1 MGRMMNR
8 LLQNAV
14 MLGGVITAYQAA
26 QTTKKENGKITVDKF
41 VGNFRSQAAQN
52 IRTVA
57 GAAKPL
63 AGKYFGLFTAKT
75 DKKTKAPENET
86 ARNIYETAKA
96 VAPDAVEKVEEY
108 VEDVR
113 ENAPEYKAQAEKAID
128 DAAESAI
135 EYLDLEDK
143 PKEAKPAEEPKPAA
157 RKKAA
162 APRKSAP
169 RKSAAAKKADDAS
182 AEPKRKRAPR
192 AKKTAETT
200 ETTEENK

>member
-63 AGKYFGLFTAKT
+63 ADKYFGLFTA
-75 DKKTKAPENET
+75 KKTKAPENET
-86 ARNIYETAKA
+86 VRNIYETAKA

-108 VEDVR
+108 VEDVKK
-113 ENAPEYKAQAEKAID
+113 NAPEYKAQAEKAID

-143 PKEAKPAEEPKPAA
+143 PKEAKPAAP
-157 RKKAA
+157 KKAA

-169 RKSAAAKKADDAS
+169 RKSAAARKADDAS
-182 AEPKRKRAPR
+182 AEPKRKRGPR

>member
-57 GAAKPL
+57 DAAKPL
-63 AGKYFGLFTAKT
+63 AGKYFGLFT

-86 ARNIYETAKA
+86 VRNIYETAKA

-108 VEDVR
+108 VEDVKK
-113 ENAPEYKAQAEKAID
+113 NAPEYKAQAEKAID

-143 PKEAKPAEEPKPAA
+143 PKEAKPAAP
-157 RKKAA
+157 KKAA

-169 RKSAAAKKADDAS
+169 RKSAAARKADDAS